1 MLFGTIKAFDETKG
15 VGSIQPENG
24 PNQLPFEKSAVQWG
38 DATTPKIDRRLS
50 YELGKNSDGAPCAV
64 NLRAA

>member
-1 MLFGTIKAFDETKG
+1 MLFGTIKKFDETKG
-15 VGSIQPENG
+15 VGSIKPENG
-24 PNQLPFEKSAVQWG
+24 HNELSFEKSAVQWG
-38 DATTPKIDRRLS
+38 EATTPKIDRRLS